1 MTGCSAVLPEI
12 AVAVHWAMNI
22 ETEEFMS
29 LLNNCLYTPAKR
41 SHTYL
46 KGPLRSAAYLLVA
59 CYIFG
64 QVRVG
69 DECVYSL
76 RLLCG
81 DSLCGLAVVELETF
95 SSV

>member
-1 MTGCSAVLPEI
+1 MIGCSAVLPEI

-22 ETEEFMS
+22 ETEEFIPI
-29 LLNNCLYTPAKR
+29 LNNCLYTHAKR

-46 KGPLRSAAYLLVA
+46 KDPLRSAAYLLVA
-59 CYIFG
+59 YYIAG

-69 DECVYSL
+69 DECAYSL
-76 RLLCG
+76 RMLCG
-81 DSLCGLAVVELETF
+81 DSLCGLAVVELEIF